1 MQIRH
6 FQFIPCAIAAFA
18 LSATVT
24 LAGETGINIADSKLG
39 PILTN
44 ADGMTLYTYDK
55 DMNGKSACNGGCA
68 GYWPPLIA
76 PAGAKAD
83 DDFTLI
89 KRKDGKMQW
98 AYYGKPLYLWAKD
111 KAPGDVTGDGKGKV
125 WHAAVKE

>member
-1 MQIRH
+1 MQIRRLP
-6 FQFIPCAIAAFA
+6 FIPFVVAAMA

-24 LAGETGINIADSKLG
+24 FAGETGIEIADSKLG

-44 ADGMTLYTYDK
+44 TDGMTLYTYDK
-55 DMNGKSACNGGCA
+55 DMGNKSACNGGCA
-68 GYWPPLIA
+68 KAWPPLIA
-76 PAGAKAD
+76 PAGAKPD

-98 AYYGKPLYLWAKD
+98 AYYGKPLYLWVKD